1 MHKDHRPACHA
12 FRLEKVKGLPRARAV
27 FDPLLRPRTQTF
39 AKGFGLLLPTGR
51 IGICTLDMGCVGI
64 GIIQLHGAD
73 PLNVNW
79 TIIPIVALGS
89 QTNSRRMHMTAST
102 TDLKSMLKDP
112 SLLET
117 RAYIGGKWVD
127 GEDGTFDVTNP
138 SRGDVVAKVA
148 NLSRAQVAGAIAQA
162 EAAQKEW
169 AKWTGKERA
178 AVMRK
183 WFDLMMANQDD
194 LGMILTAEQG
204 KPLAEAKGEIAYGAS
219 FIEFFG
225 EQAKRIYG
233 ETIPGHQR
241 DKRITVIKQPI
252 GVAASITPWNFPN
265 AMITRKAAPAL
276 AAGCAFVARPAAETP
291 LSAIVMGVLAERA
304 GIPAGVFNVVPS
316 SSSSAIGKEFCENP
330 AVRKLTF
337 TGSTEV
343 GRILMKQAADQVM
356 KCSMELGG
364 NAPFIVFDDADLDA
378 AVEGA
383 ILCKFRN
390 NGQTCVCA
398 NRIYVQAGVY
408 DAFAA
413 KLVKAVEKLKV
424 GDGFEEGVALGPLIN
439 PAAGEKV
446 KEHIDDAKAKGAT
459 IALGA
464 NGAMDGNFLAPT
476 IMTGVTQDMKVA
488 QEETFGPLAPLFKF
502 DTEDD
507 VIAMANDT
515 IFGLASYFYAKDLSR
530 VYKVAE
536 ALEYGIVGVN
546 TGLISTEVAPFGGVK
561 QSGLGREG
569 SHHGIE
575 DYLEMKYICMSV

>member
-1 MHKDHRPACHA
+1 MTD
-12 FRLEKVKGLPRARAV
+12 
-27 FDPLLRPRTQTF
+27 
-39 AKGFGLLLPTGR
+39 AK
-51 IGICTLDMGCVGI
+51 
-64 GIIQLHGAD
+64 
-73 PLNVNW
+73 
-79 TIIPIVALGS
+79 
-89 QTNSRRMHMTAST
+89 
-102 TDLKSMLKDP
+102 TDLKSLLKDP

-117 RAYIGGKWVD
+117 RAYIGGQWVD

-138 SRGDVVAKVA
+138 ARGDVIAQVAD
-148 NLSRAQVAGAIAQA
+148 LSRAQVAGAIAQA
-162 EAAQKEW
+162 EKAQKDW
-169 AKWTGKERA
+169 ASWTGKERA

-183 WFDLMMANQDD
+183 WFDLMMENQDD
-194 LGMILTAEQG
+194 LGTILTAEQG

-225 EQAKRIYG
+225 EEAKRVYG
-233 ETIPGHQR
+233 EMIPGHQR
-241 DKRITVIKQPI
+241 DKRIMVMKQPI

-276 AAGCAFVARPAAETP
+276 AAGCSFVARPAAETP

-304 GIPAGVFNVVPS
+304 GIPAGVFNVLPS
-316 SSSSAIGKEFCENP
+316 SSSSAVGKEFCENP

-343 GRILMKQAADQVM
+343 GRILLKQAADQVM

-383 ILCKFRN
+383 IMCKFRN

-408 DAFAA
+408 DEFAA
-413 KLVKAVEKLKV
+413 KLKDRVSKMKV
-424 GDGFEEGVALGPLIN
+424 GDGLEEGTDLGPLIN
-439 PAAGEKV
+439 PEASDKV
-446 KEHIDDAKAKGAT
+446 REHIKDAVD
-459 IALGA
+459 
-464 NGAMDGNFLAPT
+464 NGAEIILGNAKDDMGGNFFGPT
-476 IMTGVTQDMKVA
+476 IVTGVTQDMKVA
-488 QEETFGPLAPLFKF
+488 KEETFGPLAPLFKF
-502 DTEDD
+502 DDVDD

-546 TGLISTEVAPFGGVK
+546 TGIISTELAPFGGVK

-575 DYLEMKYICMSV
+575 DYLEMKYVCLSV

>member
-1 MHKDHRPACHA
+1 M
-12 FRLEKVKGLPRARAV
+12 
-27 FDPLLRPRTQTF
+27 
-39 AKGFGLLLPTGR
+39 
-51 IGICTLDMGCVGI
+51 LDAI
-64 GIIQLHGAD
+64 
-73 PLNVNW
+73 
-79 TIIPIVALGS
+79 
-89 QTNSRRMHMTAST
+89 
-102 TDLKSMLKDP
+102 TDLKSLLKDP
-112 SLLET
+112 TLLET
-117 RAYIGGKWVD
+117 RAYIGGQWVD
-127 GEDGTFDVTNP
+127 GEGTFDVTNP
-138 SRGDVVAKVA
+138 ARGDIVAKVA
-148 NLSRAQVAGAIAQA
+148 DVSRAQVAGAIAQA
-162 EAAQKEW
+162 NTAQKEW

-178 AVMRK
+178 AVLRK
-183 WFDLMMANQDD
+183 WYDLMMAHQDD
-194 LGMILTAEQG
+194 LATILTAEMG
-204 KPLAEAKGEIAYGAS
+204 KPLAESKGEIAYGAS
-219 FIEFFG
+219 FVEFFA
-225 EQAKRIYG
+225 EEAKRIYG

-265 AMITRKAAPAL
+265 AMITRKAGPAL

-291 LSAIVMGVLAERA
+291 LSAIVLGVLADRA
-304 GIPAGVFNVVPS
+304 GIPAGVLNIVPS
-316 SSSSAIGKEFCENP
+316 SRASEIGKEFCEND

-343 GRILMKQAADQVM
+343 GRILLRQAADSVM

-398 NRIYVQAGVY
+398 NRIYVQSGIY
-408 DAFAA
+408 DAFAE
-413 KLVKAVEKLKV
+413 KLKSAVEKMPI
-424 GDGFEEGVALGPLIN
+424 GDGLADGIMFGPLIN
-439 PAAGEKV
+439 QEAVEKV
-446 KEHIDDAKAKGAT
+446 EEHIADATSKGGEIILGGAASNLGGTFFEPTIVTGAT
-459 IALGA
+459 
-464 NGAMDGNFLAPT
+464 P
-476 IMTGVTQDMKVA
+476 DMA
-488 QEETFGPLAPLFKF
+488 FATDETFGPLAPLFKF
-502 DTEDD
+502 EDEDD

-546 TGLISTEVAPFGGVK
+546 TGIISTEVAPFGGVK